1 MIFFGT
7 SILMMICIAI
17 SVFVWWLEKL
27 IDDDDVIEEL
37 AVTRIRKMTVHRPEN
52 LSARLDAPIPRK
64 MTAKQVQSKYLT

>member
-1 MIFFGT
+1 
-7 SILMMICIAI
+7 MMICIAI

-52 LSARLDAPIPRK
+52 LSARLDAPIPRT